1 MQAIRG
7 HAYIMGLI
15 YSFEVFVS
23 RTAIFISIL
32 GYVLL
37 GNYVTA
43 ERVFAITA
51 IYNVMRP
58 VITILFSISI
68 SSVAEVNVSILRVQ
82 KFLSY
87 EEVSEPNQE
96 EPEKSLNGS
105 LKENGVLTRSLSV
118 KEATTGVILKNV
130 CAKWTEESTENT
142 LDNISLSMSPNQ
154 LVAVIGPVGAG
165 KSSLINVILGELAIS
180 SGQMELKGRISLAT
194 QEPWLFSGSVKQ
206 NILFGE
212 EYNGERYE
220 KVVQACAL
228 KSDFALLP
236 HGDKTLVGERG
247 KLLSG
252 GQKARINLARCI
264 YKQADIYLMDDPLSA
279 VDANVGKH
287 LYEICIRNFLK
298 DKMRLLVTH
307 QLQYL
312 QSADKIIVMNDGQ
325 IQAQGD
331 YKELLKSGIDFR

>member
-43 ERVFAITA
+43 DRVFAITA

-82 KFLSY
+82 KFLCY
-87 EEVSEPNQE
+87 EEVTPPVQE
-96 EPEKSLNGS
+96 DLNGS
-105 LKENGVLTRSLSV
+105 IKENGVLTRLSV

-142 LDNISLSMSPNQ
+142 LDNISLSMVPNQ

-212 EYNGERYE
+212 EYNEERYD
-220 KVVQACAL
+220 KVVQCCAL